1 MLHAFLLFRIHVHG
15 LFFIYLFYHLL
26 LFKCHIVSRVPRVPL
41 LHCLIVRQHILLNHG
56 INFLRAAYLQLL
68 LKVLGHVAHL
78 LFHLIHQVRLPLQVH
93 LFVGDQFIQQ
103 VSEQLTSHVQSSGC
117 VFQGLR
123 VEEGEGV
130 SERKT

>member
-1 MLHAFLLFRIHVHG
+1 
-15 LFFIYLFYHLL
+15 
-26 LFKCHIVSRVPRVPL
+26 
-41 LHCLIVRQHILLNHG
+41 
-56 INFLRAAYLQLL
+56 
-68 LKVLGHVAHL
+68 
-78 LFHLIHQVRLPLQVH
+78 VRLPLQVH